1 MNTVNEDPHYRLLM
15 HTLATRSL
23 PTEVPL
29 LLGSTETL
37 EKMSLR
43 VTTSNGLR
51 KAYKV
56 QLCTTGKPH
65 IPRLAPAVAVA
76 L

>member
-1 MNTVNEDPHYRLLM
+1 M
-15 HTLATRSL
+15 
-23 PTEVPL
+23 PL
-29 LLGSTETL
+29 LLGSAETL

-43 VTTSNGLR
+43 LTISNGLR

-65 IPRLAPAVAVA
+65 IPRLAPAAAAAAVA